1 MAMTRSLMIILGVPL
16 LLPLVW
22 AGAVSQQW
30 LFPDDAT
37 LFMILS
43 LLEVAALVWGVWV
56 IGQLHAPK
64 DLKFYCAG
72 CYVLFM
78 PIAVLIWIG
87 VLGLNLRQSP
97 L

>member
-30 LFPDDAT
+30 VFPDDAT

-43 LLEVAALVWGVWV
+43 LLEVAALV
-56 IGQLHAPK
+56 
-64 DLKFYCAG
+64 
-72 CYVLFM
+72 
-78 PIAVLIWIG
+78 
-87 VLGLNLRQSP
+87 
-97 L
+97 